1 MKKVYSKKFWF
12 IFWLLAIIFLFGWY
26 SFLQIKN
33 NNEFGAINFAIDF
46 LPLDEL
52 KKAKF
57 KTMSTFAQYLF
68 QKDGQEKTFML
79 LFQNNMEL
87 RPGGGYIGSFGILK
101 MKNGKILE
109 LQTNDLSNFDG
120 RIPNGTIPPY
130 PMKELLGVTS
140 WKLRDSNWS
149 PDFSENAQKAEEFYK
164 LGQGRENFQ
173 GIIAINSDVLM
184 SFLQATGPIK
194 IEGYPGTYDSENA
207 VLALEK
213 QVEMNYIQQGIK
225 KEERKSI
232 MNLLAQEIE
241 KKVFTLNIGQKI
253 KLAEIILNDLNR
265 KDIQLYFKDQNLE
278 SRAIEAQWDGSVN
291 QKWSQDYLMMVDA
304 NMGAWKSDYYI
315 KRSFEYTVDLSG
327 DIPKADLKITYRHT
341 AKERDWMTRD
351 YVDYLR
357 VYVPQGSWLGD
368 TKNLG
373 EKRFGT
379 DLNKKYFGTIIGV
392 PLGQTK
398 TIEFSYTLS
407 SDAAKNY
414 NLLIQR
420 QSGSGQINGTVTI
433 IYKSQ
438 NKVTYQVDLSK
449 DWILGEH

>member
-101 MKNGKILE
+101 MKNGKVLE

-120 RIPNGTIPPY
+120 RVPNGTTPPY

-164 LGQGRENFQ
+164 SGQGQENFQ
-173 GIIAINSDVLM
+173 GIVAINSDVLM
-184 SFLQATGPIK
+184 SFLQVTGPVK

-241 KKVFTLNIGQKI
+241 KKVFTLNIAQKI
-253 KLAEIILNDLNR
+253 KLAEIILDDLNR

-278 SRAIEAQWDGSVN
+278 SRAIEAQWDGEVN
-291 QKWSQDYLMMVDA
+291 RNWSQDYLMMVDA

-327 DIPKADLKITYRHT
+327 DVPKADLKITYQHT
-341 AKERDWMTRD
+341 AKEKDWMTRD

-379 DLNKKYFGTIIGV
+379 DLNKKYFGTIVGV

-398 TIEFSYTLS
+398 TIEFSYILS
-407 SDAAKNY
+407 SDATKNY

-438 NKVTYQVDLSK
+438 NKATYQVDLSK
-449 DWILGEH
+449 DWILSEH